1 MLGTTQPYN
10 MPAIPAGLS
19 ADAFRTRL
27 RNERR
32 VELCF
37 EGHRFWDIRRWK
49 IGDKTKDIYGL
60 TITKDADDRLSVEKK
75 LVQSRYW
82 DDKMYF
88 YPISEV
94 ECYKNLNLNQ
104 NTGW

>member
-1 MLGTTQPYN
+1 
-10 MPAIPAGLS
+10 
-19 ADAFRTRL
+19 
-27 RNERR
+27 
-32 VELCF
+32 
-37 EGHRFWDIRRWK
+37 
-49 IGDKTKDIYGL
+49 
-60 TITKDADDRLSVEKK
+60 
-75 LVQSRYW
+75 VQSRYW